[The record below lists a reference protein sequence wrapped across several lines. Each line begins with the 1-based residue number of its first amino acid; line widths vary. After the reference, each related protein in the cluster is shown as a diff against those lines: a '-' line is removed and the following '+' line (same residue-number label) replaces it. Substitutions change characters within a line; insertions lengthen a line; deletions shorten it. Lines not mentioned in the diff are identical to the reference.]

1 MLLSVHLITYNNEQ
15 YIEDTLQSILKQIVD
30 FDYEIVVGD
39 DCSTDRTLEI
49 INTYATK
56 HPNLFKIKKNE
67 TQLGILKNFKTTLD
81 RCKGTYVFDIAGD
94 DKLKTNDAL
103 QKMVNVLSKN
113 SSLGFVDTGFDSF
126 NVESKATIAFK
137 NKYILN
143 SSKEN
148 YIEAVLLGEIIP
160 IGHCF
165 RKEYLYK
172 YVDFE
177 TYIKMNI
184 AIEDYPILVDM
195 VMNTNF
201 ERINESLHTYTVHIN
216 SYSHQQNIKEQI
228 FQSNQMNDLFNF
240 FSTKYSFPEKLKNK
254 FSNYHYKTLL
264 YYARVSLNGEMAK
277 TVYRKIKHKS
287 LKDRVRFLGSRYP
300 FFRKLM
306 SIRRKLFFF

>member
-1 MLLSVHLITYNNEQ
+1 M
-15 YIEDTLQSILKQIVD
+15 D

>member
-1 MLLSVHLITYNNEQ
+1 M
-15 YIEDTLQSILKQIVD
+15 
-30 FDYEIVVGD
+30 
-39 DCSTDRTLEI
+39 
-49 INTYATK
+49 
-56 HPNLFKIKKNE
+56 
-67 TQLGILKNFKTTLD
+67 
-81 RCKGTYVFDIAGD
+81 
-94 DKLKTNDAL
+94 
-103 QKMVNVLSKN
+103 
-113 SSLGFVDTGFDSF
+113 
-126 NVESKATIAFK
+126 AFK
-137 NKYILN
+137 NKFILN

-195 VMNTNF
+195 IMHTKF
-201 ERINESLHTYTVHIN
+201 ERINESLHTYTVHLN
-216 SYSHQQNIKEQI
+216 SYSHQQNIEEQI
-228 FQSNQMNDLFNF
+228 FQSNQMNDLFNL
-240 FSTKYSFPEKLKNK
+240 FSKKYNFPEKLKNK

-287 LKDRVRFLGSRYP
+287 LKDRVRFLGSKYQ

>member
-67 TQLGILKNFKTTLD
+67 TQLGILRNFKTTLD

-94 DKLKTNDAL
+94 DKLKAIDAL
-103 QKMVNVLSKN
+103 QKMVNILHN
-113 SSLGFVDTGFDSF
+113 DASLGFVDTGFDSF
-126 NVESKATIAFK
+126 NVESKTTMVFK
-137 NKYILN
+137 NQCILN

-160 IGHCF
+160 IGHCY

-195 VMNTNF
+195 IMNTNF
-201 ERINESLHTYTVHIN
+201 ERINESLHTYTVHLN
-216 SYSHQQNIKEQI
+216 SYSHQQNIEEQI

-240 FSTKYSFPEKLKNK
+240 FSEKYSFPEKLKNK
-254 FSNYHYKTLL
+254 FSNCHYKTLL

-287 LKDRVRFLGSRYP
+287 LKDRIRFLGSQYS
-300 FFRKLM
+300 FFRILF
-306 SIRRKLFFF
+306 SLRRKLFFF